1 MTRPLMRAG
10 IVGLVL
16 VGLGL
21 GGIVCQRVAARGR
34 YAVPFSTYG
43 AGPQGAKALYLYARG
58 AGLSPTRWARDLIE
72 LPPSGM
78 LVAVG
83 GCDQMPSRPVS
94 RYERESLLTWID
106 GGGVLLVAG
115 APDYLWDGAG
125 VTLTGAADC
134 TPLGSLAEAL
144 AAADRGEE
152 QDPQELVDGFA
163 DDPDAVLARLA
174 GEDGKA
180 VAVVTSPRGVLSGV
194 GPIHLD
200 APGTIHGPSDAEVFL
215 ASGKPEVPNGVVVRR
230 GAGAIVVLSS
240 ASLFENGALLEADG
254 AVVFAR
260 LAEAFAPEGPVI
272 FDEYHL
278 GVGERRS
285 LARYVREIGGAPA
298 ALQLLFVVG
307 VLLLGLGVR
316 FGRHESAAPPIPPG
330 TASFIEGVG
339 SLYRRTGDAA
349 AALALVARQG
359 IADVAAH
366 HHAPSVDPVRLS
378 EELDERGHGDA
389 ARAVA
394 RIAELTHVEKVS
406 ARGLVENMQ
415 EIDGL
420 VARATT
426 KERRDP

>member
-1 MTRPLMRAG
+1 MRAG

-34 YAVPFSTYG
+34 YAVPYSTYG

-72 LPPSGM
+72 LPPRGM

-94 RYERESLLTWID
+94 RYERESLLAWID
-106 GGGVLLVAG
+106 RGGVLLVAG

-125 VTLTGAADC
+125 ITLTGAADC
-134 TPLGSLAEAL
+134 MPAGSLAEAL

-152 QDPQELVDGFA
+152 QDPEELVNGFA
-163 DDPDAVLARLA
+163 EDPDAVLARLA
-174 GEDGKA
+174 GEDEKS
-180 VAVVTSPRGVLSGV
+180 VPVVTSPRGLLSGV
-194 GPIHLD
+194 GPTLLD
-200 APGTIHGPSDAEVFL
+200 APGTIHGPADAEVFL
-215 ASGKPEVPNGVVVRR
+215 ASGKPEVPHGVVVRR

-240 ASLFENGALLEADG
+240 ASLFENDALLDADG

-260 LAEAFAPEGPVI
+260 LAEAFASGGPVI

-285 LARYVREIGGAPA
+285 LARYVREVGGAPA
-298 ALQLLFVVG
+298 ALQLLFVIG

-316 FGRHESAAPPIPPG
+316 FGRHEAAPPPIPPG

-339 SLYRRTGDAA
+339 SLYRRTGDST
-349 AALALVARQG
+349 AALSLVARQG

-366 HHAPSVDPVRLS
+366 HHAPSVDPVRLGQ
-378 EELDERGHGDA
+378 ELDERGHGDA
-389 ARAVA
+389 ALSVA
-394 RIAELTHVEKVS
+394 RIAELMHVESVS
-406 ARGLVENMQ
+406 ARALVDYVQ

-420 VARATT
+420 VARATM
-426 KERRDP
+426 KERRDR